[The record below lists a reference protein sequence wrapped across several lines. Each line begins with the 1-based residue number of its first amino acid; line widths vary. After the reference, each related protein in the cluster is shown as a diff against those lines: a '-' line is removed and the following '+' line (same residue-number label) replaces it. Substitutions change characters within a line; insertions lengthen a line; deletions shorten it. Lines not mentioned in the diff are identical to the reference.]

1 MRVQTLSGFLLG
13 AGMLTAGLGAQA
25 PTAANKP
32 QAAIP
37 QAAVFHLTTLPARP
51 RPHDA
56 RAAQIIAAISPARI
70 KKEDDALVA
79 FGTRVST
86 SDYHPGGPDQ
96 AGSTTES
103 TDTRGVVPARKWI
116 YEQYQEIAKAS
127 GGRLQVSIDDFPVA
141 KQRRIPEDQTMANV
155 VATLPG
161 TDPSD
166 RRIFVVS
173 GHYDSIPADFKLD
186 APGAND
192 DASGTLIAMES
203 ARALSRFQF
212 PATIEFLA
220 VEGEEQGLIGSKHA
234 ADEAKA
240 QGQNVA
246 GMFDDDKTGGDQTP
260 GYENTNTMRAF
271 SIGVDPKATP
281 EELRYITSNAF
292 ENDSPAR
299 ELARYSAEVAQ
310 MYLPNFKVLVEFRY
324 DRFQRGG
331 DHESFQNDGFP
342 AVRFSEFRE
351 NANHEHVPVS
361 VTPAGIEMGD
371 RGKWISTSYIANE
384 ARVNALTLAEL
395 ASSPMPPAH
404 VYFRGGQAIGTP
416 VQWSPVEGAASYRV
430 LLRPTFAPNWTIRIV
445 APPVPA
451 PPPPTRAGAPPP
463 DPNAPPSEKLYQITV
478 PQSPDNYLFAV
489 VAVDKDGHESLPT
502 LAVARTFGRG
512 GRGRGAAPAGRG
524 GAGGGGS

>member
-1 MRVQTLSGFLLG
+1 MRFQAFPGLLLGTGLLASLLG
-13 AGMLTAGLGAQA
+13 AQTPAASAKPEAAVPQA
-25 PTAANKP
+25 PT
-32 QAAIP
+32 
-37 QAAVFHLTTLPARP
+37 FHLTTLPARP

-56 RAAQIIAAISPARI
+56 RTAQIIAAISAARI

-86 SDYHPGGPDQ
+86 SDYHPGGPED

-116 YEQYQEIAKAS
+116 YAQYQEIAKAS
-127 GGRLQVSIDDFPVA
+127 GGRLQVSIDDFAVP
-141 KQRRIPEDQTMANV
+141 KQRRVPEDQTMANV
-155 VATLPG
+155 VAVLPG
-161 TDPSD
+161 TDPND
-166 RRIFVVS
+166 NRIFVVS

-192 DASGTLIAMES
+192 DASGVLIAMES
-203 ARALSRFQF
+203 ARALSKFQF

-240 QGQNVA
+240 KGQNVV

-260 GYENTNTMRAF
+260 GYENTNTMRAY

-281 EELRYITSNAF
+281 EQLRYITSNAF

-299 ELARYSAEVAQ
+299 ELARFSSEVAQ
-310 MYLPNFKVLVEFRY
+310 MYLPNFKVLVEYRY

-351 NANHEHVPVS
+351 NSNHEHVPVS

-371 RGKWISTSYIANE
+371 RGKWISPTYIANE
-384 ARVNALTLAEL
+384 ARVNALTLAAL
-395 ASSPMPPAH
+395 ASSPLPPAH

-430 LLRPTFAPNWTIRIV
+430 LLRPTSAPNWTIRIV
-445 APPVPA
+445 APAVEA
-451 PPPPTRAGAPPP
+451 PPPPTRAGAPPA
-463 DPNAPPSEKLYQITV
+463 DANAPPPEKLYQITV

-489 VAVDKDGHESLPT
+489 VAVDQDGHESLPT
-502 LAVARTFGRG
+502 LAVARTFARG

-524 GAGGGGS
+524 GR